1 MEDVF
6 LLTLV
11 IVNQGGEELIA
22 LVVSDDYKN
31 VIKIYVAIKKKGLK

>member
-11 IVNQGGEELIA
+11 IVNQDGEVPIA
-22 LVVSDDYKN
+22 LVVSKDDKRDKD
-31 VIKIYVAIKKKGLK
+31 ICCS

>member
-11 IVNQGGEELIA
+11 IVNQDGEVLIA
-22 LVVSDDYKN
+22 LVVSRDYKN
-31 VIKIYVAIKKKGLK
+31 VIKIYTAI

>member
-11 IVNQGGEELIA
+11 TVNQDGEVLIA
-22 LVVSDDYKN
+22 LVVSKDLQSCGEDICCYER
-31 VIKIYVAIKKKGLK
+31 KIP

>member
-11 IVNQGGEELIA
+11 IVNQDGEVPIA
-22 LVVSDDYKN
+22 LVVSKDDKH
-31 VIKIYVAIKKKGLK
+31 VIKIYAALKKWP

>member
-11 IVNQGGEELIA
+11 IVNQGGEVPIA
-22 LVVSDDYKN
+22 LVVSKDYKN
-31 VIKIYVAIKKKGLK
+31 VIKIYAAIKKKP